1 MTKGIISAWLLKTNK
16 IKDPQMD
23 CKLYFVL
30 FGNIKKTLLVNLIL
44 KLIDFYYGI
53 LCLMESV

>member
-1 MTKGIISAWLLKTNK
+1 
-16 IKDPQMD
+16 MD

-30 FGNIKKTLLVNLIL
+30 FGNIKKTVLVNLIL